1 MSVVPGGGRPAV
13 HRIESGI
20 AADYLGQIEAW
31 CTHPA
36 LAELVG
42 MFGGSIPPGLTLS
55 DRLSFLDEFSEVWDY
70 RGKAREQSAGRLTN
84 QDAGGAV
91 RWLIRR
97 LDLAVAQLERI
108 EHLAGELGLI
118 DELRPI
124 AGDFDHVVV
133 IGGGRYTNL
142 LRTRYAREMATG
154 RRIGNVVLA
163 AASRR
168 LLESEQDAVAV
179 CAPGANT
186 EFELMIA
193 AARDVFGIDVGEVVE
208 HVTRRVDQVQ
218 RNETVW
224 RFPPDSNELG
234 LPIMLLET
242 PSPDPERRRAN
253 SADTYTFA
261 ARNAN
266 MHGSSCL
273 MVTGQPLV
281 PYLHFEALRTLALP
295 YEIRLESAGFGV
307 ERYNR
312 LSTLDQQHPAKLLQE
327 VRSTIRS
334 ARALEDQLRR

>member
-1 MSVVPGGGRPAV
+1 MSGVPGGRPAGGRV
-13 HRIESGI
+13 ESNV

-42 MFGGSIPPGLTLS
+42 MFGGSIPPGLALS
-55 DRLSFLDEFSEVWDY
+55 GRLAFLDEFSGVWDY
-70 RGKAREQSAGRLTN
+70 RAKGREQSATRLTN

-97 LDLAVAQLERI
+97 LDLPDTQLEQI

-118 DELRPI
+118 AELRPS
-124 AGDFDHVVV
+124 AHEFDHVMV

-142 LRTRYAREMATG
+142 LRTRYAREMAAG

-168 LLESEQDAVAV
+168 LLDSEQDAVAV
-179 CAPGANT
+179 CAPGAGT

-193 AARDVFGIDVGEVVE
+193 AARDVFGLDVDEVSE
-208 HVTRRVDQVQ
+208 HVKRRVDQVQ

-242 PSPDPERRRAN
+242 PSPDPEHRRAN

-261 ARNAN
+261 AQTAGMR
-266 MHGSSCL
+266 GSSCL

-281 PYLHFEALRTLALP
+281 PYLHFEALRTLALRH
-295 YEIRLESAGFGV
+295 EIRLESAGFGV
-307 ERYNR
+307 EQYNR
-312 LSTLDQQHPAKLLQE
+312 LSALDQQHPAKLLQE

-334 ARALEDQLRR
+334 ARALEDQLSR